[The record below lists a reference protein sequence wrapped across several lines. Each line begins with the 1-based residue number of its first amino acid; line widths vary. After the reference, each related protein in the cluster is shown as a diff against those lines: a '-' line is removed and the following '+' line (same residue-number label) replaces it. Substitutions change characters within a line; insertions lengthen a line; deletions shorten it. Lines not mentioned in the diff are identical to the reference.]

1 MIVGDARSVLV
12 LGATGL
18 VGRECVRL
26 LVADPGFARVVVVG
40 RRSLEPDV
48 HADKLETHVVEL
60 DRMEEVSELFAVDA
74 IICALGTTMKHAGTQ
89 DRFRRVD
96 FDYPLAAARLGLAHG
111 AKHFLV
117 VSALGADPHSRIFYN
132 RVKGE
137 LEQAIMALPYE
148 SITIVRPSLL
158 LGPRHELRPM
168 ESLGRV
174 LRFLPLRRIR
184 PVPARAV
191 ATALVNAARQGRPG
205 KRIVESEE
213 LRTSERGT
221 RH

>member
-1 MIVGDARSVLV
+1 MSGGRSVLV

-26 LVADPGFARVVVVG
+26 LVADGAFSRVVVIA

-48 HADKLETHVVEL
+48 HADKIETHVVDLEQL
-60 DRMEEVSELFAVDA
+60 EDHGRLFAVDA

-89 DRFRRVD
+89 ERFRRVD
-96 FDYPLAAARLGLAHG
+96 FDYPLTAARLGLAHG
-111 AKHFLV
+111 ARHFLV
-117 VSALGADPHSRIFYN
+117 VSALGADPRSRIFYN

-148 SITIVRPSLL
+148 SVTIVRPSLL

-168 ESLGRV
+168 ESLGKV
-174 LRFLPLRRIR
+174 LRFLPLRRIK

-191 ATALVNAARQGRPG
+191 ATALVAAARDARPG
-205 KRIVESEE
+205 TRIVESDE
-213 LRTSERGT
+213 LATA
-221 RH
+221 

>member
-1 MIVGDARSVLV
+1 MSAGRSVLL

-26 LVADPGFARVVVVG
+26 LVADPAIARVVVLA
-40 RRSLEPDV
+40 RRPLEPDV
-48 HADKLETHVVEL
+48 HADKLETHVVDFERL
-60 DRMEEVSELFAVDA
+60 ADAGELFAVDA

-96 FDYPLAAARLGLAHG
+96 LEYPVTAARLGLAHG

-117 VSALGADPHSRIFYN
+117 VSALGADPDSRIFYN

-137 LEQAIMALPYE
+137 LEQAITSLPYA

-158 LGPRHELRPM
+158 LGARHELRPM
-168 ESLGRV
+168 ESMGKV
-174 LRFLPLRRIR
+174 LRFLPLRRVK

-191 ATALVNAARQGRPG
+191 ASALVEAARQGRPG
-205 KRIVESEE
+205 TRIVRSEE
-213 LRTSERGT
+213 LKNPVD
-221 RH
+221 

>member
-1 MIVGDARSVLV
+1 MSGGRSVLV

-26 LVADPGFARVVVVG
+26 LVADGAFSHVVVVA

-48 HADKLETHVVEL
+48 HADKIETHVVDFEQL
-60 DRMEEVSELFAVDA
+60 EDHGQLFAVDA
-74 IICALGTTMKHAGTQ
+74 VICALGTTMKHAGTQ
-89 DRFRRVD
+89 ERFRRVD
-96 FDYPLAAARLGLAHG
+96 FDYPLTAARLGLAHG
-111 AKHFLV
+111 ARHFLV

-148 SITIVRPSLL
+148 RITVVRPSLL

-168 ESLGRV
+168 ESLGKV
-174 LRFLPLRRIR
+174 LRFLPLRRMK

-191 ATALVNAARQGRPG
+191 AAALVAAARDARPG
-205 KRIVESEE
+205 KRIVESDE
-213 LRTSERGT
+213 LATA
-221 RH
+221 